1 MEYGKI
7 KQGTIIHGLR
17 SNQYPNRE
25 CSAIII
31 TAECDIAQCKVSKFY
46 YLSAMDVR
54 TWMDTDGLD
63 YTTANL
69 QLAKFKTFINN
80 FSGKIPE
87 LKQYQNVAVVDLD
100 KIESDIRNLPD
111 PIDTSPALKELS
123 KIKMYRAQTKDVLGN
138 LKRVIN
144 GDLTNY
150 FFLPYNTYTAKN
162 QKELKP
168 KDFCEGLVVNLLDI
182 GFFDSATVSMI
193 ERQDMDFAKLS
204 ETDREQY
211 GKQFFLEKS
220 GDMIFPEE
228 AIKPP
233 YRELLMQSFSFA
245 FIRIGVDFNS
255 TNAKNYWDKE
265 FPNTE
270 MP

>member
-144 GDLTNY
+144 GDLTHY

-168 KDFCEGLVVNLLDI
+168 MDRTTGY
-182 GFFDSATVSMI
+182 GFRKAF
-193 ERQDMDFAKLS
+193 R
-204 ETDREQY
+204 DR
-211 GKQFFLEKS
+211 S
-220 GDMIFPEE
+220 GTIWEAIFPGEKRRYDFSGGSYQ
-228 AIKPP
+228 ASLSGTT
-233 YRELLMQSFSFA
+233 YAVVLLCVYSDWSRFQ
-245 FIRIGVDFNS
+245 
-255 TNAKNYWDKE
+255 
-265 FPNTE
+265 
-270 MP
+270 